1 MLIFYQ
7 FLTFMNAFFSINK
20 KHVVL
25 FTIFSFFTLVG
36 TSQNSNNAFWENVRF
51 GGGFGLNFGDNFFS
65 ATVAPSA
72 IYQFNNTFAAGLG
85 LNATFNNQKSFYK
98 STILG
103 GSLIGLGNIFNAL
116 QLSAEFEQLHVNR
129 RYNVNLNIEDDNYWS
144 PALFLGA
151 GYRSG
156 NVTFGVR
163 YDVLYNSNKS
173 IYADPWMPFVRFY
186 F

>member
-1 MLIFYQ
+1 MKTL
-7 FLTFMNAFFSINK
+7 LTINK
-20 KHVVL
+20 KIALIILV
-25 FTIFSFFTLVG
+25 FSFSLNHIIAQQKT
-36 TSQNSNNAFWENVRF
+36 NYFWNHVRF
-51 GGGFGLNFGDNFFS
+51 GGGIGLNFGNDFFS
-65 ATVAPSA
+65 GTLAPSA
-72 IYQFNNTFAAGLG
+72 IYEFDKTFALGLG
-85 LNATFNNQKSFYK
+85 LNGTFDSQKRVYK

-103 GSLIGLGNIFNAL
+103 GSLIGLFNIINEI

-129 RYNVNLNIEDDNYWS
+129 RYNTNLNIPNDNYWS

-163 YDVLYNSNKS
+163 YDILFDDNKS
-173 IYADPWMPFVRFY
+173 IYIDPWAPFVRFY